1 MTEIREPRGALFKI
15 AEELCEEFPG
25 VFSAETVQR
34 FVFQSFRDLARSSNI
49 PTYLNVL
56 TRKFARERLRALG
69 QTEGSVMKD
78 VPEVLFV
85 CVHNAGRSQAAMA
98 LLNHHAHGRVH
109 VRSAGSA
116 PGDEVNAAVIAVLAE
131 RGIDIATEYPKPLT
145 DEVVRA
151 ADVVVTMGCGD
162 ACPIYPGKRY
172 LDWQL
177 DDPAGQSVETV
188 RPIIDE
194 IDARVRDL
202 LVDLV
207 TTPPVP

>member
-1 MTEIREPRGALFKI
+1 MTEIREPSEALSKI
-15 AEELCEEFPG
+15 AQELCAEFPG
-25 VFSAETVQR
+25 VFSSQTVER
-34 FVFQSFRDLARSSNI
+34 FVFQSFRDLARTSTI
-49 PTYLNVL
+49 HTYLSVL

-69 QTEGSVMKD
+69 QLEGAFMKD

-98 LLNHHAHGRVH
+98 LLDHHAKGRVH

-116 PGDEVNAAVIAVLAE
+116 PGEKVNEAVVAVLAE
-131 RGIDIATEYPKPLT
+131 GGIDIATQYPKPLT

-177 DDPAGQSVETV
+177 DDPAGQSVDAV
-188 RPIIDE
+188 RPIIEE
-194 IDARVRDL
+194 IDGRVQGL
-202 LVDLV
+202 LAELLA
-207 TTPPVP
+207 TSASS